1 MAQIDLDAVD
11 REILIALQAN
21 ARLPNNDLA
30 AAVGL
35 SPSPCLRRVR
45 RLEATVA
52 QRLAEWNVA
61 FIAIADNKKGLMD
74 EEILAL
80 LNRTRVGVGL
90 TAFVSVDIE
99 RNRKAETDLLRA
111 KLQALPEV
119 VAAHIVTGDSDFLL
133 EVATA
138 NLETFSQFVLGV
150 LNKLPGVKGVRSN
163 ISLDVVKHAAPL
175 PIPPIG
181 GRTP

>member
-1 MAQIDLDAVD
+1 MAENALDAID
-11 REILIALQAN
+11 RDILIALQAN

-45 RLEATVA
+45 RLEKLGIIT
-52 QRLAEWNVA
+52 
-61 FIAIADNKKGLMD
+61 GYS
-74 EEILAL
+74 AL
-80 LNRTRVGVGL
+80 LNRTRVGIGL

-111 KLQALPEV
+111 QIQALPEV

-138 NLETFSQFVLGV
+138 NLETFSEFVLGT

-175 PIPPIG
+175 PIPAIARSAP
-181 GRTP
+181 

>member
-1 MAQIDLDAVD
+1 MAHIALDAID
-11 REILIALQAN
+11 RDILIALQAN

-45 RLEATVA
+45 RLEKLGVIT
-52 QRLAEWNVA
+52 
-61 FIAIADNKKGLMD
+61 GYS
-74 EEILAL
+74 AL
-80 LNRTRVGVGL
+80 LDRTRVGVGL

-99 RNRKAETDLLRA
+99 RNRKAETDLLRSQI
-111 KLQALPEV
+111 QALPEV

-163 ISLDVVKHAAPL
+163 ISLDVVKHAAAL
-175 PIPPIG
+175 PIPAIE
-181 GRTP
+181 RNAS

>member
-1 MAQIDLDAVD
+1 MAQNALDAID
-11 REILIALQAN
+11 RDILVALQAN
-21 ARLPNNDLA
+21 ARLANNDLA

-45 RLEATVA
+45 RLEKLGVIT
-52 QRLAEWNVA
+52 
-61 FIAIADNKKGLMD
+61 GYS
-74 EEILAL
+74 AL

-111 KLQALPEV
+111 QIQALPEV

-133 EVATA
+133 EVATE

-163 ISLDVVKHAAPL
+163 ISLDVVKHAAAL
-175 PIPPIG
+175 PIPAIE
-181 GRTP
+181 RSAT

>member
-1 MAQIDLDAVD
+1 LGQDVAQTALDAID
-11 REILIALQAN
+11 RDILIALQAN

-45 RLEATVA
+45 RLEKLGVIT
-52 QRLAEWNVA
+52 
-61 FIAIADNKKGLMD
+61 GYS
-74 EEILAL
+74 AL
-80 LNRTRVGVGL
+80 LNRAQVGIGL

-111 KLQALPEV
+111 QLQALPEV

-138 NLETFSQFVLGV
+138 NLKTFSQFV
-150 LNKLPGVKGVRSN
+150 LPGVKGVRSN
-163 ISLDVVKHAAPL
+163 ISLDVVKHAAAL
-175 PIPPIG
+175 PIPPVE
-181 GRTP
+181 RTGS

>member
-1 MAQIDLDAVD
+1 MAQIDLDAID

-30 AAVGL
+30 TAVGL

-45 RLEATVA
+45 RLEKAGVIT
-52 QRLAEWNVA
+52 
-61 FIAIADNKKGLMD
+61 GYS
-74 EEILAL
+74 AL
-80 LNRTRVGVGL
+80 LSRTQVGIGL

-99 RNRKAETDLLRA
+99 RNRKAETDLLRSQ
-111 KLQALPEV
+111 LQALPEV

-175 PIPPIG
+175 PIPAIERRGP
-181 GRTP
+181 

>member
-1 MAQIDLDAVD
+1 LGQDVAQTALDAID
-11 REILIALQAN
+11 RDILIALQAN

-45 RLEATVA
+45 RLEKLGV
-52 QRLAEWNVA
+52 
-61 FIAIADNKKGLMD
+61 IAGYS
-74 EEILAL
+74 AL
-80 LNRTRVGVGL
+80 LNRTLVGIGL

-111 KLQALPEV
+111 QLQALPEV

-175 PIPPIG
+175 PIPPLE
-181 GRTP
+181 RDAP

>member
-1 MAQIDLDAVD
+1 MAQTLLDATD

-21 ARLPNNDLA
+21 ARLPNSDLA

-45 RLEATVA
+45 RLEKLGVIT
-52 QRLAEWNVA
+52 
-61 FIAIADNKKGLMD
+61 GYS
-74 EEILAL
+74 AL
-80 LNRTRVGVGL
+80 LDRNRVGIGL

-111 KLQALPEV
+111 QLQALPEV

-138 NLETFSQFVLGV
+138 NLETFSRFVLGV

-163 ISLDVVKHAAPL
+163 ISLDVVKHAATL
-175 PIPPIG
+175 PIPPVE
-181 GRTP
+181 RDA

>member
-1 MAQIDLDAVD
+1 VAQTALDAID
-11 REILIALQAN
+11 RDILIALQAN

-45 RLEATVA
+45 RLEKLGVIT
-52 QRLAEWNVA
+52 
-61 FIAIADNKKGLMD
+61 GYS
-74 EEILAL
+74 AL
-80 LNRTRVGVGL
+80 LNRAQVGIGL

-111 KLQALPEV
+111 QLQALPEV

-163 ISLDVVKHAAPL
+163 ISLDVVKHAAAL
-175 PIPPIG
+175 PIPPVE
-181 GRTP
+181 RNAP

>member
-1 MAQIDLDAVD
+1 MAQTVLDATD

-21 ARLPNNDLA
+21 ARLPNSDLA

-45 RLEATVA
+45 RLEKLGVIT
-52 QRLAEWNVA
+52 
-61 FIAIADNKKGLMD
+61 GYS
-74 EEILAL
+74 AL
-80 LNRTRVGVGL
+80 LDRNRVGIGL

-111 KLQALPEV
+111 QLQALPEV

-138 NLETFSQFVLGV
+138 NLETFSRFVLGV

-163 ISLDVVKHAAPL
+163 ISLDVVKHAATL
-175 PIPPIG
+175 PIPPVE
-181 GRTP
+181 RDA

>member
-1 MAQIDLDAVD
+1 MAQTLLDATD

-21 ARLPNNDLA
+21 ARLPNSDLA

-45 RLEATVA
+45 RLEKLGV
-52 QRLAEWNVA
+52 
-61 FIAIADNKKGLMD
+61 IAGYS
-74 EEILAL
+74 AL
-80 LNRTRVGVGL
+80 LDRSRVGLGL

-111 KLQALPEV
+111 QLQALPEV

-138 NLETFSQFVLGV
+138 NLETFSRFVLGV

-163 ISLDVVKHAAPL
+163 ISLDVVKRAATL
-175 PIPPIG
+175 PIPPVE
-181 GRTP
+181 RDA

>member
-1 MAQIDLDAVD
+1 MAQIALDAID
-11 REILIALQAN
+11 RDILIALQAN

-45 RLEATVA
+45 RLEKLGVIT
-52 QRLAEWNVA
+52 
-61 FIAIADNKKGLMD
+61 GYS
-74 EEILAL
+74 AL
-80 LNRTRVGVGL
+80 LNRSRVGVGL

-99 RNRKAETDLLRA
+99 RNRKAETDLLRSQI
-111 KLQALPEV
+111 QALPEV

-138 NLETFSQFVLGV
+138 NLESFSQFVLGT

-163 ISLDVVKHAAPL
+163 ISLDVVKHAGSL
-175 PIPPIG
+175 PIPAIERNPQ
-181 GRTP
+181 

>member
-30 AAVGL
+30 TAVGL
-35 SPSPCLRRVR
+35 SPSPCLRR
-45 RLEATVA
+45 LEKAGV
-52 QRLAEWNVA
+52 
-61 FIAIADNKKGLMD
+61 IIGYS
-74 EEILAL
+74 AL
-80 LNRTRVGVGL
+80 LSRTRVGIGL
-90 TAFVSVDIE
+90 TAFVSIDIE
-99 RNRKAETDLLRA
+99 RNRKAETDLLRSR
-111 KLQALPEV
+111 LQALPEV
-119 VAAHIVTGDSDFLL
+119 VAAHIVTGDSDFLV

-175 PIPPIG
+175 PIPAIERRG
-181 GRTP
+181 A

>member
-1 MAQIDLDAVD
+1 MRLSRQKMAETALDAID
-11 REILIALQAN
+11 RDILIALQAN

-45 RLEATVA
+45 RLEKLGVIT
-52 QRLAEWNVA
+52 
-61 FIAIADNKKGLMD
+61 GYS
-74 EEILAL
+74 AL
-80 LNRTRVGVGL
+80 LNRSGVGIGL

-99 RNRKAETDLLRA
+99 RNRKVETDLLRA
-111 KLQALPEV
+111 QIQALPEV

-138 NLETFSQFVLGV
+138 NLETFSQFVLGT

-163 ISLDVVKHAAPL
+163 ISLDVVKHAAAL
-175 PIPPIG
+175 PIPAIERNAP
-181 GRTP
+181 

>member
-1 MAQIDLDAVD
+1 MRLPRQKMAQIALDAID

-45 RLEATVA
+45 RLEKLGVIT
-52 QRLAEWNVA
+52 
-61 FIAIADNKKGLMD
+61 GYS
-74 EEILAL
+74 AL

-111 KLQALPEV
+111 QIQALPEV

-138 NLETFSQFVLGV
+138 NLETFSQFVLGT

-163 ISLDVVKHAAPL
+163 ISLDVVKHAAAL
-175 PIPPIG
+175 PIPAIERNPQ
-181 GRTP
+181 

>member
-45 RLEATVA
+45 RLEAAGVIT
-52 QRLAEWNVA
+52 
-61 FIAIADNKKGLMD
+61 GYS
-74 EEILAL
+74 AL
-80 LNRTRVGVGL
+80 LSRTRVGIGL

-99 RNRKAETDLLRA
+99 RNRKAETDLLRT

>member
-1 MAQIDLDAVD
+1 MAQIDLDAID

-45 RLEATVA
+45 RLEKAGVIT
-52 QRLAEWNVA
+52 
-61 FIAIADNKKGLMD
+61 GYS
-74 EEILAL
+74 AL
-80 LNRTRVGVGL
+80 LSRTRVGIGL

-99 RNRKAETDLLRA
+99 RNRKAETDLLRSQ
-111 KLQALPEV
+111 LQALPEV

-181 GRTP
+181 RSSS

>member
-1 MAQIDLDAVD
+1 MGFPGHKMAHIALDAID

-45 RLEATVA
+45 RLEKLGVIT
-52 QRLAEWNVA
+52 
-61 FIAIADNKKGLMD
+61 GYS
-74 EEILAL
+74 AL
-80 LNRTRVGVGL
+80 LNRNHVGVGL

-99 RNRKAETDLLRA
+99 RNRKAETDLLRSQI
-111 KLQALPEV
+111 QALPEV

-138 NLETFSQFVLGV
+138 NLETFSQFVLGK

-163 ISLDVVKHAAPL
+163 ISLDVVKHAGAL
-175 PIPPIG
+175 PIPAVE
-181 GRTP
+181 RSAS

>member
-1 MAQIDLDAVD
+1 MAHIALDAID
-11 REILIALQAN
+11 RDILIALQAN

-45 RLEATVA
+45 RLEKLGVIT
-52 QRLAEWNVA
+52 
-61 FIAIADNKKGLMD
+61 GYS
-74 EEILAL
+74 AL

-99 RNRKAETDLLRA
+99 RNRKAETDALRA
-111 KLQALPEV
+111 QLQALPEV

-163 ISLDVVKHAAPL
+163 ISLDVVKHAAAL
-175 PIPPIG
+175 PIPVIERSAP
-181 GRTP
+181 

>member
-1 MAQIDLDAVD
+1 MAQTVLDATD

-21 ARLPNNDLA
+21 ARLPNSDLA

-45 RLEATVA
+45 RLEKLGVIT
-52 QRLAEWNVA
+52 
-61 FIAIADNKKGLMD
+61 GYS
-74 EEILAL
+74 AL
-80 LNRTRVGVGL
+80 LDRNRVGIGL

-111 KLQALPEV
+111 QLQALPEV

-138 NLETFSQFVLGV
+138 NLETFSRFVLGV

-163 ISLDVVKHAAPL
+163 ISLDVVKHAATL
-175 PIPPIG
+175 PIPPVE
-181 GRTP
+181 RQP

>member
-1 MAQIDLDAVD
+1 MAQIALDAID
-11 REILIALQAN
+11 RDILIALQAN

-30 AAVGL
+30 LAVGL

-45 RLEATVA
+45 RLEKLGVIT
-52 QRLAEWNVA
+52 
-61 FIAIADNKKGLMD
+61 GYS
-74 EEILAL
+74 AL
-80 LNRTRVGVGL
+80 LDRTRVGVGL

-99 RNRKAETDLLRA
+99 RNRKAETDLLRSQI
-111 KLQALPEV
+111 QALPEV

-163 ISLDVVKHAAPL
+163 ISLDVVKHAAAL
-175 PIPPIG
+175 PIPAIE
-181 GRTP
+181 RSSS

>member
-1 MAQIDLDAVD
+1 MAQIVLDAID
-11 REILIALQAN
+11 RDILIALQAN

-45 RLEATVA
+45 RLEKLGVIT
-52 QRLAEWNVA
+52 
-61 FIAIADNKKGLMD
+61 GYS
-74 EEILAL
+74 AL
-80 LNRTRVGVGL
+80 LDRSRVGVGL

-99 RNRKAETDLLRA
+99 RNRKAETDLLRTQI
-111 KLQALPEV
+111 QALPEV

-138 NLETFSQFVLGV
+138 NLETFSQFVLGT

-163 ISLDVVKHAAPL
+163 ISLDVVKHAASL
-175 PIPPIG
+175 PIPAIERNPQ
-181 GRTP
+181 

>member
-1 MAQIDLDAVD
+1 VAQTALDAID
-11 REILIALQAN
+11 REILLALQAN

-45 RLEATVA
+45 RLEKLGVIT
-52 QRLAEWNVA
+52 
-61 FIAIADNKKGLMD
+61 GYS
-74 EEILAL
+74 AL
-80 LNRTRVGVGL
+80 LNRTRVGIGL

-111 KLQALPEV
+111 QLQALPEV

-150 LNKLPGVKGVRSN
+150 LSKLPGVKGVRSN
-163 ISLDVVKHAAPL
+163 ISLDVVKHAAAL
-175 PIPPIG
+175 PIPPVERSG
-181 GRTP
+181 S

>member
-1 MAQIDLDAVD
+1 MAQTLLDATD

-21 ARLPNNDLA
+21 ARLPNSDLA

-45 RLEATVA
+45 RLEKLGVIT
-52 QRLAEWNVA
+52 
-61 FIAIADNKKGLMD
+61 GYS
-74 EEILAL
+74 AL
-80 LNRTRVGVGL
+80 LDRNRVGIGL

-111 KLQALPEV
+111 QLQALPEV

-138 NLETFSQFVLGV
+138 NLETFSRFVLGV

-163 ISLDVVKHAAPL
+163 ISLDVVKHAATL
-175 PIPPIG
+175 PIPPVE
-181 GRTP
+181 REP

>member
-1 MAQIDLDAVD
+1 MAQIALDAID

-45 RLEATVA
+45 RLEKAGVIT
-52 QRLAEWNVA
+52 
-61 FIAIADNKKGLMD
+61 GYS
-74 EEILAL
+74 AL

-99 RNRKAETDLLRA
+99 RNRKTETDLLRA
-111 KLQALPEV
+111 QIQALPEV

-138 NLETFSQFVLGV
+138 NLETFSQFVLGT

-163 ISLDVVKHAAPL
+163 ISLDVVKHAGAL
-175 PIPPIG
+175 PIPALERHP
-181 GRTP
+181 

>member
-1 MAQIDLDAVD
+1 MELLRHSMAQIALDAID
-11 REILIALQAN
+11 RDILIALQAN

-45 RLEATVA
+45 RLEKLGVIT
-52 QRLAEWNVA
+52 
-61 FIAIADNKKGLMD
+61 GYS
-74 EEILAL
+74 AL
-80 LNRTRVGVGL
+80 LNRSGVGIGL

-111 KLQALPEV
+111 QIQALPEV

-163 ISLDVVKHAAPL
+163 ISLDVVKHAAAL
-175 PIPPIG
+175 PIPAIEHSA
-181 GRTP
+181 T

>member
-1 MAQIDLDAVD
+1 MAHIALDAID
-11 REILIALQAN
+11 RDILIALQAN

-45 RLEATVA
+45 RLEKLGVIT
-52 QRLAEWNVA
+52 
-61 FIAIADNKKGLMD
+61 GYS
-74 EEILAL
+74 AL

-111 KLQALPEV
+111 QIQALPEV

-138 NLETFSQFVLGV
+138 NLETFSQFVLGT

-163 ISLDVVKHAAPL
+163 ISLDVVKHAAAL
-175 PIPPIG
+175 PIPAIERNAP
-181 GRTP
+181 

>member
-1 MAQIDLDAVD
+1 MAQIALDAID

-45 RLEATVA
+45 RLEKLGVIT
-52 QRLAEWNVA
+52 
-61 FIAIADNKKGLMD
+61 GYS
-74 EEILAL
+74 AL
-80 LNRTRVGVGL
+80 LNRSGVGIGL

-99 RNRKAETDLLRA
+99 RNRKAETDLLRTQI
-111 KLQALPEV
+111 QALPEV

-163 ISLDVVKHAAPL
+163 ISLDVVKHAAAL
-175 PIPPIG
+175 PIPPIE
-181 GRTP
+181 RSTS

>member
-1 MAQIDLDAVD
+1 MAQIALDAID
-11 REILIALQAN
+11 RDILIALQAN

-30 AAVGL
+30 LAVGL

-45 RLEATVA
+45 RLEKLGVIT
-52 QRLAEWNVA
+52 
-61 FIAIADNKKGLMD
+61 GYS
-74 EEILAL
+74 AL

-99 RNRKAETDLLRA
+99 RNRKAETDLLRSQI
-111 KLQALPEV
+111 QALPEV

-163 ISLDVVKHAAPL
+163 ISLDVVKHAAAL
-175 PIPPIG
+175 PIPAIERPS
-181 GRTP
+181 

>member
-1 MAQIDLDAVD
+1 MAQTVLDATD

-21 ARLPNNDLA
+21 ARLPNSDLA

-45 RLEATVA
+45 RLEKLGVIT
-52 QRLAEWNVA
+52 
-61 FIAIADNKKGLMD
+61 GYS
-74 EEILAL
+74 AL
-80 LNRTRVGVGL
+80 LDRNRVGIGL

-111 KLQALPEV
+111 QLQALPEV

-138 NLETFSQFVLGV
+138 NLETFSRFVLGV

-163 ISLDVVKHAAPL
+163 ISLDVVKHAATL
-175 PIPPIG
+175 PIPPVE
-181 GRTP
+181 REP

>member
-1 MAQIDLDAVD
+1 MAQIALDAID
-11 REILIALQAN
+11 RDILIALQAN

-45 RLEATVA
+45 RLEKLGVIT
-52 QRLAEWNVA
+52 
-61 FIAIADNKKGLMD
+61 GYS
-74 EEILAL
+74 AL
-80 LNRTRVGVGL
+80 LNRSGVGVGL
-90 TAFVSVDIE
+90 TAFVSIDIE

-111 KLQALPEV
+111 QIQALPEV

-163 ISLDVVKHAAPL
+163 ISLDVVKHAAAL
-175 PIPPIG
+175 PIPPIERG
-181 GRTP
+181 AS

>member
-1 MAQIDLDAVD
+1 MGFPGHKMAHIALDATD

-45 RLEATVA
+45 RLEKLGVIT
-52 QRLAEWNVA
+52 
-61 FIAIADNKKGLMD
+61 GYS
-74 EEILAL
+74 AL

-99 RNRKAETDLLRA
+99 RNRKAETDLLRSQI
-111 KLQALPEV
+111 QALPEV

-163 ISLDVVKHAAPL
+163 ISLDVVKHAGAL
-175 PIPPIG
+175 PIPALEQSAS
-181 GRTP
+181 

>member
-1 MAQIDLDAVD
+1 MAQIALDAID
-11 REILIALQAN
+11 RDILIALQAN

-45 RLEATVA
+45 RLEKLGVIT
-52 QRLAEWNVA
+52 
-61 FIAIADNKKGLMD
+61 GYS
-74 EEILAL
+74 AL
-80 LNRTRVGVGL
+80 LNRARVGVGL

-99 RNRKAETDLLRA
+99 RNRKAETDLLRTQI
-111 KLQALPEV
+111 QALPEV

-138 NLETFSQFVLGV
+138 NLETFSQFVLGT

-163 ISLDVVKHAAPL
+163 ISLDVVKHAGSL
-175 PIPPIG
+175 PIPAIERNPQ
-181 GRTP
+181 

>member
-1 MAQIDLDAVD
+1 MAQIALDAID
-11 REILIALQAN
+11 RDILIALQAN

-45 RLEATVA
+45 RLEKLGVIT
-52 QRLAEWNVA
+52 
-61 FIAIADNKKGLMD
+61 GYS
-74 EEILAL
+74 AL
-80 LNRTRVGVGL
+80 LNRNRVGVGL

-99 RNRKAETDLLRA
+99 RNRKAETDLLRPQI
-111 KLQALPEV
+111 QALPEV

-138 NLETFSQFVLGV
+138 NLETFSQFVLGT

-163 ISLDVVKHAAPL
+163 ISLDVVKHAGSL
-175 PIPPIG
+175 PIPAIERNPQ
-181 GRTP
+181 